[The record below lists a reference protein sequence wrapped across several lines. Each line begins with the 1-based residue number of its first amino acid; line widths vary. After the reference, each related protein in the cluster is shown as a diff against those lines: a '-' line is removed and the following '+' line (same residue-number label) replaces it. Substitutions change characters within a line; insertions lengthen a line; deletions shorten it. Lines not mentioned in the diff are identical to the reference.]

1 MAQDPVNNATET
13 DSNSTPLA
21 EQIPEFGDWLP
32 EAIRPYWEVVAQYPL
47 VGALIIAVLFL
58 FAAWLVRAVLIRTI
72 HRLSASTSNEL
83 DDQVVRLLSRPIF
96 NTVFIFGLAFA
107 TIAARMP
114 ETATNITIH
123 LLLSIIV
130 IIWMKV
136 AFKLSGVIFRAL
148 SQVERFQLI
157 DERTIPLFDLIAKLG
172 AILIGSYILLMIW
185 GINPA
190 GWLASA
196 GIVGIA
202 VGFAAR
208 DTLANLFSGFFILA
222 DAPYTIGDYVNLD
235 SGERGKVTHV
245 GMRSTRLLTRD
256 DIEITVPNAVIAN
269 AKIINESGGPY
280 TKMRVRI
287 AVGAAYGSDV
297 DQVCEVLSQ
306 VALDH
311 REVCRNPAARVR
323 MRAFGAS
330 SLDFELLCWI
340 DEPQDRGRIRHEL
353 YMNVYKAF
361 DEAGIEIPYAKSD
374 VYIKEFPAR
383 PD

>member
-1 MAQDPVNNATET
+1 MAQEQNAPADET
-13 DSNSTPLA
+13 APAPAIAD
-21 EQIPEFGDWLP
+21 QIPDFADWLP
-32 EAIRPYWEVVAQYPL
+32 ESVQPYWGVIAQYPII
-47 VGALIIAVLFL
+47 GAAAIALLFL
-58 FAAWLVRAVLIRTI
+58 LAASVVRGVLVRAIKKLTART
-72 HRLSASTSNEL
+72 STQV
-83 DDQVVRLLSRPIF
+83 DDEIIQLVSRPIF
-96 NTVFIFGLAFA
+96 NTVFIIGLTLATVAAQLPGLATTL
-107 TIAARMP
+107 TI
-114 ETATNITIH
+114 N
-123 LLLSIIV
+123 LLLSIV
-130 IIWMKV
+130 VVIWMKV
-136 AFKLSGVIFRAL
+136 AFRLSSVIFRAL
-148 SQVERFQLI
+148 TRVERFQI
-157 DERTIPLFDLIAKLG
+157 IEERTVPLFDLVAKLA
-172 AILIGSYILLMIW
+172 AILIGTYMLLMIW
-185 GINPA
+185 GVNPA

-297 DQVCEVLSQ
+297 DQVCKVLQ
-306 VALDH
+306 RVADNH
-311 REVCRNPAARVR
+311 TEVCRQPAARVR

-340 DEPQDRGRIRHEL
+340 DHPQNRGRIGHEL
-353 YMNVYKAF
+353 YMSVYKAF
-361 DEAGIEIPYAKSD
+361 DEAGIEIPYAKRD
-374 VYIKEFPAR
+374 LYIKEMPASG
-383 PD
+383 